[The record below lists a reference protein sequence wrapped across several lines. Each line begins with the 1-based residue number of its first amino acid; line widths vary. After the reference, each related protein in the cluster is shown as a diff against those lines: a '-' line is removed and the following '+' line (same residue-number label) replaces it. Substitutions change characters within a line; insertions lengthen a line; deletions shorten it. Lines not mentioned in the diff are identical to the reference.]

1 MGLSSRDRFRE
12 MDELEVNLKESS
24 TVSKPQAK
32 TEAKKRQILLVA
44 LQCFTDHGIAG
55 TTIDMIREASGMS
68 VGSLY
73 HHFGNKDKIAAA
85 VFIQGMREFAE
96 LLNGYLLEVEKL
108 AELDANGKAEQG
120 IKAIVYANVDWIS
133 HNPDWARFVFHHRS
147 IVSTAGAGNKLASD
161 MQVFFLKLITWF
173 KPYAQQG
180 TLRPVSIELL
190 SSLVTGP
197 CHDYARHWLAGRYKA
212 PLAKQREEFALA
224 AWNAV
229 KAN

>member
-1 MGLSSRDRFRE
+1 
-12 MDELEVNLKESS
+12 MDGLEVNLRESA

-32 TEAKKRQILLVA
+32 TEEKKRQILLVA
-44 LQCFTDHGIAG
+44 LRCFTDQGIAG

-96 LLNGYLLEVEKL
+96 LLNSYLLEVENL
-108 AELDANGKAEQG
+108 AELDANDKVEQG
-120 IKAIVYANVDWIS
+120 IKAIVYANIDWIS
-133 HNPDWARFVFHHRS
+133 TNPDWARYVFHHRS
-147 IVSTAGAGNKLASD
+147 VVSTVESEDKLASD
-161 MQVFFLKLITWF
+161 MQVFLLKIITWF

-180 TLRPVSIELL
+180 SLRPVSIELL
-190 SSLVTGP
+190 SSLITGP
-197 CHDYARHWLAGRYKA
+197 CHDYARHWLAGRYTT
-212 PLAKQREEFALA
+212 PLSKQREEFALA

-229 KAN
+229 KAQ

>member
-1 MGLSSRDRFRE
+1 
-12 MDELEVNLKESS
+12 MDGLEVNLRESA

-32 TEAKKRQILLVA
+32 TEEKKRQILLVA
-44 LQCFTDHGIAG
+44 LRCFTDQGIAG

-96 LLNGYLLEVEKL
+96 LLNSYLLEVENL
-108 AELDANGKAEQG
+108 AELDANDKVEQG
-120 IKAIVYANVDWIS
+120 IKAIVYANIDWIS
-133 HNPDWARFVFHHRS
+133 TNPDWARYVFHHRS
-147 IVSTAGAGNKLASD
+147 VVSTVESGDKLASD
-161 MQVFFLKLITWF
+161 MQVFLLKIITWF

-180 TLRPVSIELL
+180 SLRPVSIELL
-190 SSLVTGP
+190 SSLITGP
-197 CHDYARHWLAGRYKA
+197 CHDYARHWLAGRYTT
-212 PLAKQREEFALA
+212 PLSKQREEFALA

-229 KAN
+229 KAQ

>member
-1 MGLSSRDRFRE
+1 
-12 MDELEVNLKESS
+12 MDGLEVNLRESA

-32 TEAKKRQILLVA
+32 TEEKKRQILLVA
-44 LQCFTDHGIAG
+44 LRCFTDQGIAG

-96 LLNGYLLEVEKL
+96 LLNSYLLEVENL
-108 AELDANGKAEQG
+108 AELDANDKVEQG
-120 IKAIVYANVDWIS
+120 IKAIVYANIDWIS
-133 HNPDWARFVFHHRS
+133 TNPDWARYVFHHRS
-147 IVSTAGAGNKLASD
+147 VVSTAESGDKLASD
-161 MQVFFLKLITWF
+161 MQVFLLKIITWF

-180 TLRPVSIELL
+180 SLRPVSIELL
-190 SSLVTGP
+190 SSLITGP
-197 CHDYARHWLAGRYKA
+197 CHDYARHWLAGRYTT
-212 PLAKQREEFALA
+212 PLSKQREEFALA

-229 KAN
+229 KAQ